1 MCTLLDITKEEL
13 TKKIAEGDIL
23 TAWRQVAEILEY
35 AKKLEMSLRK
45 ELVAQN
51 FANAKAGVN
60 KCELENGTLSY
71 TKTFKTEVDETLFQE
86 VALLCEENFIDV
98 GSLFNVKHS
107 LVAKE
112 YKKYSDKEKEIID
125 RMLVTKEQ
133 APKLEFKAQ
142 IED

>member
-13 TKKIAEGDIL
+13 TKKIADGDIL

-45 ELVAQN
+45 ELVEKN
-51 FANAKAGVN
+51 FADAKAGVN
-60 KCELENGTLSY
+60 KCELENGILSY